1 MEPSSKIDISIVQ
14 HFVLNASDDRE
25 YSKQDIIDT
34 INYLIEKDMEKLL
47 FILYRIDVAEEKIRT
62 SLANAVN
69 QNAAEIIYQHI
80 YEREL
85 EKAISRA
92 KFSQGGDFLDL

>member
-1 MEPSSKIDISIVQ
+1 MEPASKIDTVIVR
-14 HFVLNASDDRE
+14 HFVLVDSDDKE

-47 FILYRIDVAEEKIRT
+47 FILYRIDVAEEKIRA
-62 SLANAVN
+62 SLSNAVN

-80 YEREL
+80 YDREL
-85 EKAISRA
+85 EKAASRA
-92 KFSQGGDFLDL
+92 KFSNGGDFLDL